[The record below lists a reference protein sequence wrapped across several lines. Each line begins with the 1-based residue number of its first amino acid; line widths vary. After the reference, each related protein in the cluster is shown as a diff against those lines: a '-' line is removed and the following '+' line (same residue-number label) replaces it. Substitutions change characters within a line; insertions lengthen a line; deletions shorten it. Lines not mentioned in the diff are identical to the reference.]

1 MKTVAIDALLRAR
14 DWRPSIL
21 SAGLALIIAFGVG
34 AFSILA
40 MHSVVTALQYLPPEA
55 IETAAAIDSL
65 L

>member
-1 MKTVAIDALLRAR
+1 
-14 DWRPSIL
+14 
-21 SAGLALIIAFGVG
+21 LALIIAFGVG

-40 MHSVVTALQYLPPEA
+40 MHSAVTALQYLPPEA